1 MQNYQLSSEAD
12 TDLDELYLYGILTF
26 GLQQADIYYDAIIQ
40 RLQDIAAAPLRHPI
54 IEEITYRRTVYK
66 SHSIYY
72 EIESDT
78 VLIVR
83 ILGQQNIESALNQNP
98 Y

>member
-1 MQNYQLSSEAD
+1 MQTYQLSNEAD
-12 TDLDELYLYGILTF
+12 ADLDQLYLYGILTF
-26 GLQQADIYYDAIIQ
+26 GLQQADIYYAGITQ
-40 RLQDIAAAPLRHPI
+40 RLEGIAAEPLRHPV
-54 IEEITYRRTVYK
+54 IEEITYRRTVYQ

-83 ILGQQNIESALNQNP
+83 ILGQQNIESAL
-98 Y
+98 